1 MLFIRKETLELSNVK
16 YNYNSEYN
24 KSTFYSKYV
33 KRMIDIILALF
44 LLVLTLPILI
54 LATIAIKLDS
64 KGSVF
69 FKQPRIGK
77 YGHQIMIY
85 KLRTMDTKTHDE
97 KGKKIRDRDRV
108 TKPGKVIRKL
118 SVDEIPQLFNILK
131 GDMSFIGP
139 RPLLVRYFPY
149 YTNEEVQRH
158 NVLPGITGIA
168 QVKGRSFLQWEKRF
182 EYDLEYVK
190 TISFFTDLKIVLAT
204 IKAVFTGA
212 GTSAVR
218 PEGLVDFDEHRKF
231 IKVR

>member
-1 MLFIRKETLELSNVK
+1 MSEIK
-16 YNYNSEYN
+16 YNYNPEY
-24 KSTFYSKYV
+24 SGLTFYSKYV
-33 KRMIDIILALF
+33 KRLIDIILALF
-44 LLVLTLPILI
+44 LLVITLPLLS

-64 KGSVF
+64 KGPVF
-69 FKQPRIGK
+69 FKQPRVGK
-77 YGHQIMIY
+77 YGHLMMIY
-85 KLRTMDTKTHDE
+85 KLRTMILQSHDE
-97 KGKKIRDRDRV
+97 NGKKIRDRDRV
-108 TKPGKVIRKL
+108 TKSGRIIRKL
-118 SVDEIPQLFNILK
+118 SLDEIPQLFNILK

-149 YTNEEVQRH
+149 YTDEEVQRQ

-168 QVKGRSFLQWEKRF
+168 QVKGRSFLPWEKRF

-190 TISFFTDLKIVLAT
+190 NISFLTDLTVVFET

-231 IKVR
+231 VKVRELPNEES